1 MGFSKFEFRPM
12 RSFHT

>member
-1 MGFSKFEFRPM
+1 MGFSKFEFRQI